1 MPLAQKYDHENH
13 CQYREVRCQYE
24 HHGCQIVMPVKVRY
38 SLYYQVLINVI
49 CFRTCFGTTKCA
61 VLPTIRTKI
70 FCSGCP
76 QTIDQSLC
84 LCLTVTYQCH
94 AERNLKILFIFDLSW
109 EWTKSLNLKKSLHLD
124 IADIYFFDF
133 WKISIS
139 LYAVQWQVLMKIW
152 WSYQLNNI
160 YLLWVESLWHF
171 PVSCSTCLES

>member
-1 MPLAQKYDHENH
+1 MSLILTVNPNNNRDVGCEESVPLAQKYDHENH

-84 LCLTVTYQCH
+84 LSLTVTYQCH
-94 AERNLKILFIFDLSW
+94 AERNLKILFIFDFSW
-109 EWTKSLNLKKSLHLD
+109 EWTKSLNLNNSLH
-124 IADIYFFDF
+124 FMF
-133 WKISIS
+133 S
-139 LYAVQWQVLMKIW
+139 
-152 WSYQLNNI
+152 
-160 YLLWVESLWHF
+160 
-171 PVSCSTCLES
+171 